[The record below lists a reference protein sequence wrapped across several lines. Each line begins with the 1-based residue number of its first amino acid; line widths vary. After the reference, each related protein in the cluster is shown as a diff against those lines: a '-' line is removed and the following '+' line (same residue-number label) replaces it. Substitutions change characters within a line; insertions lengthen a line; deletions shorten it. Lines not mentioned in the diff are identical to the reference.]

1 MIGLLK
7 TYIAQFA
14 LPVSL
19 VGLLAVSAFAGI
31 QTWRLGNAQD
41 ELAAAEGRHQ
51 TALAEIS
58 RVSRETEA
66 RRLAEAAERQKS
78 HIEIDRNRYKELQDA
93 KTERDNLSA
102 GISSGKYRVYVR
114 AHCPAPSAVSAPG
127 DSSGVDSGARAEL
140 DREAG
145 QSFLDIRE
153 SAKRH
158 ESKLA
163 ACQEA
168 LRAELSR

>member
-1 MIGLLK
+1 MILSWLK
-7 TYIAQFA
+7 TYAAPIPYIIGSMLIILIGVQ
-14 LPVSL
+14 S
-19 VGLLAVSAFAGI
+19 
-31 QTWRLGNAQD
+31 WRLNSAQN
-41 ELAAAEGRHQ
+41 ELAEQAAGHQ

-66 RRLAEAAERQKS
+66 KRLAEAAKRQQS
-78 HIEIDRNRYKELQDA
+78 HIEIDRKHYEELQNA
-93 KTERDNLSA
+93 KTERDQLDA
-102 GISSGKYRVYVR
+102 GIRDGKYRVYVR
-114 AHCPAPSAVSAPG
+114 AHCPTASAVPAPSDG
-127 DSSGVDSGARAEL
+127 SSVDSGARAEL
-140 DREAG
+140 DGEAG

-168 LRAELSR
+168 LRVELSR